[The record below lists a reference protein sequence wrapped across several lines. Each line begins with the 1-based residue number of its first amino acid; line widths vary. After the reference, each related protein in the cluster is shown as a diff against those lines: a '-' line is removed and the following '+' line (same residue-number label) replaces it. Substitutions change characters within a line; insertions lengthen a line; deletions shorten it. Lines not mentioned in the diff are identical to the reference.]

1 MSIGTGDVA
10 PDFVLPG
17 IEGVGTP
24 AQVARDYSLAEFRGR
39 PVVLIFYPGDNTPV
53 CTVQLNAYTH
63 DIDAFDAV
71 GAQVLAISPQS
82 VESHA
87 HFSCEQGSFAFPML
101 ADAGQEVGEAYGILG
116 PLGFYRRSIFVIDA
130 TGTVRYAHRATAG
143 LTFRPVTEII
153 DVLHTLP

>member
-1 MSIGTGDVA
+1 MTIGTGDVA

-17 IEGVGTP
+17 IEGVGSP
-24 AQVARDYSLAEFRGR
+24 GQVARDYSLSEFRGR

-63 DIDAFDAV
+63 DIGAFDAV

-87 HFSCEQGSFAFPML
+87 RFSCEQGSFAFPML
-101 ADAGQEVGEAYGILG
+101 ADTDQEVGEAYGILG
-116 PLGFYRRSIFVIDA
+116 PLGFYRRSAFVIDPA
-130 TGTVRYAHRATAG
+130 GTVAYVHRSVG
-143 LTFRPVTEII
+143 SMSFRPTAELVAADEAAT
-153 DVLHTLP
+153 